1 MKSDEQVKY
10 EEFIHDRGRGP
21 EIKGTRIT
29 VYAILD
35 YLLLAW
41 PVERIASGLR
51 LTVPQVE
58 AAIEYICEHT
68 LEVMRNYVKILER
81 SERGNPPELQAKIE
95 ETHRR
100 FQLLKSKIQQIEEID
115 PEVRRAKIAVLL
127 EEHRQSGRQGEANAA
142 DNGRS

>member
-1 MKSDEQVKY
+1 MKSDEPVKY

-35 YLLLAW
+35 YLLVAW
-41 PVERIASGLR
+41 PPERIASWFR

-58 AAIEYICEHT
+58 AAIEYIRRHT

-81 SERGNPPELQAKIE
+81 VERGNPPEVQAKIE
-95 ETHRR
+95 DTHRR
-100 FQLLKSKIQQIEEID
+100 FQILKSKIQQIEDTD
-115 PEVRRAKIAVLL
+115 PEIRRAKVAVLL
-127 EEHRQSGRQGEANAA
+127 EEFRHSGRQGEANAA

>member
-35 YLLLAW
+35 YLLEAW
-41 PVERIASGLR
+41 SAERIAAWFR
-51 LTVPQVE
+51 LTLPQVE
-58 AAIEYICEHT
+58 AAIEYIRDHT

-81 SERGNPPELQAKIE
+81 AERGNPPEVQAILDANHEKFMQIVAKARQIE
-95 ETHRR
+95 ET
-100 FQLLKSKIQQIEEID
+100 D
-115 PEVRRAKIAVLL
+115 PEVRKQKIHALI
-127 EEHRQSGRQGEANAA
+127 EEYRRSTQKVPLYAR
-142 DNGRS
+142 DNGRP

>member
-21 EIKGTRIT
+21 EVKGTRIT

-41 PVERIASGLR
+41 PPDQIAASFR
-51 LTVPQVE
+51 LSSDQVH
-58 AAIEYICEHT
+58 AAIAYINDHT
-68 LEVMRNYVKILER
+68 LEVLRDYIKILER
-81 SERGNPPELQAKIE
+81 AERGNPPEVQAIVDANHEKFMQTVAKIRQIE
-95 ETHRR
+95 ETDAGAR
-100 FQLLKSKIQQIEEID
+100 QLMVAALIEEY
-115 PEVRRAKIAVLL
+115 
-127 EEHRQSGRQGEANAA
+127 RQSTRKVPVHAD

>member
-1 MKSDEQVKY
+1 MKSDEPVKY

-35 YLLLAW
+35 YLLVAW
-41 PVERIASGLR
+41 SPERIAAMFR
-51 LTVPQVE
+51 LSVPQVE
-58 AAIEYICEHT
+58 AAIEYIRYHT
-68 LEVMRNYVKILER
+68 LEVMRDYVKILER
-81 SERGNPPELQAKIE
+81 VECGNPPEVQAKIE

-100 FQLLKSKIQQIEEID
+100 FEIFKSKIQQIEETD
-115 PEVRRAKIAVLL
+115 PEIRRAKVAVLL
-127 EEHRQSGRQGEANAA
+127 DEFRRSGRQGQADAA